1 MAQNNNVVKSAKW
14 CLEVVNNDDSD
25 SDISTTET
33 HFLNVGKTMIGR
45 NIKADLVTNSEF
57 ASRNH
62 CFIELT
68 DSDELFLTDSVSAY
82 LAA

>member
-1 MAQNNNVVKSAKW
+1 MALNNNVAKSAKW

-25 SDISTTET
+25 SEISATET

-68 DSDELFLTDSVSAY
+68 DSDELFLTDSVRVC